1 MDWVNLAREFVT
13 LFVVIDPVGSVPVFL
28 FAVAGVAPELHR
40 RFAIRAVLIAGVV
53 LLAFLV
59 GGQFLLELIG
69 QRLGSFQVAGGIVL
83 FLFALTM
90 VFGASKPDTE
100 IADSESDPLS
110 GAVFP
115 LAMPSIASP
124 GAMLAAVVLTDNHS
138 QSISEQAVTAGLLV
152 LVLIITLLL
161 LLAASMIYRFIGR
174 TGVSVISRVMGII
187 LATIAVD
194 AILGGFD
201 TLGILN
207 LGNVPKG

>member
-1 MDWVNLAREFVT
+1 
-13 LFVVIDPVGSVPVFL
+13 
-28 FAVAGVAPELHR
+28 
-40 RFAIRAVLIAGVV
+40 V

-69 QRLGSFQVAGGIVL
+69 QQLGSFQVASGIVL

-90 VFGASKPDTE
+90 VFSASKPDTE
-100 IADSESDPLS
+100 IAYSESEPLS

-115 LAMPSIASP
+115 LAKPSIASP

-152 LVLIITLLL
+152 LVLIVTLLL
-161 LLAASMIYRFIGR
+161 LLATSMIYRFIGR
-174 TGVSVISRVMGII
+174 KGVSVISRVMGII